1 MGTYNIAPNR
11 KNVDPYILLS
21 EAIVMKAISDL
32 KANYR
37 RIKNSLL
44 NDWPITECGRKARF
58 AEQFFFSELYGTIT
72 TIDGKRVI
80 KHARHSVG
88 IDYQGGRWVLL
99 DDEKQRSKYATNRK
113 CLNITLLSYVYR
125 HIRGNSLGWPVVRRN
140 ALKFH
145 GIGKD
150 IPESY
155 LLEKV
160 DKYAPG
166 WRAKYNLQNAKD
178 IRARLEVEG
187 FTTTRCY

>member
-1 MGTYNIAPNR
+1 METRNIAPNR
-11 KNVDPYILLS
+11 KNVDPYLLLS
-21 EAIVMKAISDL
+21 EAIVVKAISDL
-32 KANYR
+32 KSNYR
-37 RIKNSLL
+37 KIKKSLL
-44 NDWPITECGRKARF
+44 NGWAITECGAKARF
-58 AEQFFFSELYGTIT
+58 TERFFFSELYGTIT
-72 TIDGKRVI
+72 EIDGERVI

-88 IDYQGGRWVLL
+88 IDYQGGHWVLL
-99 DDEKQRSKYATNRK
+99 DDENQRSKYATHRK

-125 HIRGNSLGWPVVRRN
+125 HTRGNSLGWPVIRRN

-150 IPESY
+150 IPESC

-166 WRAKYNLQNAKD
+166 WRAKYNLQNAED